1 MNLSLLV
8 IAPLITAVAVLFCR
22 GLNGIRWISLA
33 GVAVQ
38 LVLSFGLLAL
48 YRQERAAGNGAA
60 LLFEYRHAW
69 FPALNIWYHVG
80 VDGISVAMVLLT
92 AFVMVAA
99 VLVSWK
105 VERMGKEFFFL
116 LLLLSAG
123 AYGFFLS
130 LDLFTLFFFLEISVI
145 PKFLL
150 IGIWGSGPKEYSAM
164 KLALMLMGGSA
175 LVFVGLLGLYYST
188 GGAGGPGGMGGLG
201 GAGGLGGLG
210 GPGGM
215 GGLGGL
221 GGPHSFDWEAI
232 SRMHLPAEVQRRFFP
247 FLFVG
252 FGVFTALF
260 PFHTWVPDGHSSAP
274 TAASM
279 FLAGISMK
287 LGGYGCLRVAVFLM
301 PDAAREYSPVI
312 ILLATIAIVYGA
324 FATMMQKDLKYIN
337 AYSSISHCGF
347 ILLGIGML
355 TRTAITGAVMQM
367 ISHGLMTAL
376 FFAAIGMIYDR
387 THTRLVERLG
397 GLLKVMPF
405 ISTIFVIAGLCSLGL
420 PGLSGFVAEIT
431 VFMGSWQRTG
441 ELYRLATILA
451 CASIVITA
459 VYILRATGQTIMGP
473 LKDPGYNRLADATW
487 NERLAGILLG
497 VGIVAIGVAPFW
509 LSELLRP
516 GVSAIMGHVDN
527 GIIGHLDNG
536 IIGHVEKAIIAGKAH
551 L

>member
-8 IAPLITAVAVLFCR
+8 LMPLITAVAVLFCSR
-22 GLNGIRWISLA
+22 LNGIRWVSLA
-33 GVAVQ
+33 GATVQ
-38 LVLSFGLLAL
+38 LLMSLGLLAL
-48 YRQERAAGNGAA
+48 YWRERAAGNGAA
-60 LLFEYRHAW
+60 MLFEYRHAW
-69 FPALNIWYHVG
+69 FPSLNIWYHVG
-80 VDGISVAMVLLT
+80 VDGISVAMILLT
-92 AFVMVAA
+92 AFVMEAA
-99 VLVSWK
+99 ILVSWK
-105 VERMGKEFFFL
+105 VESMSKEFFVL

-123 AYGFFLS
+123 GYGFFLS
-130 LDLFTLFFFLEISVI
+130 LDLFTLFFFLEVSVI

-150 IGIWGSGPKEYSAM
+150 IGVWGSGKKEYSAM
-164 KLALMLMGGSA
+164 KLALMLMSGSA
-175 LVFVGLLGLYYST
+175 LVFIGLLGLYFHA
-188 GGAGGPGGMGGLG
+188 GGAGGP
-201 GAGGLGGLG
+201 
-210 GPGGM
+210 
-215 GGLGGL
+215 
-221 GGPHSFDWEAI
+221 HTFDLLAI
-232 SRMHLPAEVQRRFFP
+232 SQMHLPVEVQREFFP

-252 FGVFTALF
+252 FGIFTALF

-301 PDAAREYSPVI
+301 PDAAKEYSPVI

-397 GLLKVMPF
+397 GLLKIMPF
-405 ISTIFVIAGLCSLGL
+405 ISTVFVIAGLCSLGL

-431 VFMGSWQRTG
+431 VFMGSWERTG
-441 ELYRLATILA
+441 EMYRLATILA

-473 LKDPGYNRLADATW
+473 VKDPHYNKLTDATW
-487 NERLAGILLG
+487 NEKLAGVLL
-497 VGIVAIGVAPFW
+497 VAGIIAIGVAPFW
-509 LSELLRP
+509 LSELMKP
-516 GVSAIMGHVDN
+516 GVGAIMDHAG
-527 GIIGHLDNG
+527 
-536 IIGHVEKAIIAGKAH
+536 KAIIIK
-551 L
+551 